1 MANNHRGPSELW
13 DKYRHFLI
21 ETTDEHGKTRLVQ
34 NVSKIDRLSKQA
46 AYFVL
51 RSNCI
56 SDPFEAL
63 RIYRRRGVVEQDF
76 NQLKNWVDGDRL
88 HVGANSLHGKV
99 LVNTLATALRM
110 MILVTAK
117 RQRMGQ
123 RFYLCHTSALFRASR
138 AAWTAL
144 SALYRDQLLQN
155 FFRFQHDFITHSTR
169 GFAGTLA

>member
-76 NQLKNWVDGDRL
+76 NQLKNWVEGIVCTWAPTRCM
-88 HVGANSLHGKV
+88 ARYSLI
-99 LVNTLATALRM
+99 RWPP
-110 MILVTAK
+110 
-117 RQRMGQ
+117 R
-123 RFYLCHTSALFRASR
+123 CE
-138 AAWTAL
+138 
-144 SALYRDQLLQN
+144 
-155 FFRFQHDFITHSTR
+155 
-169 GFAGTLA
+169 